1 MRFKECKDSSCSSM
15 DLELRRFSEIDLA
28 DKFFDSLKAAYPE
41 FSEWYGRKAQEGAQA
56 YVFTNHSGEV
66 KDFLYLKIEIGKV
79 TDVVPVLP
87 AKRRLKVGTFKL
99 LSRGTRR
106 GERFMKKIMDRA
118 MAENVDEVYV
128 TIFTTE
134 ELLYLIK
141 LFERFGFRHVADK
154 PHAVSTESGNDGNSE
169 WVLVKDMRAV
179 KGNIMK
185 DYPRMQTEGRRKW
198 LLAIKPE
205 FHTQLFPDS
214 ILNNESYDMVK
225 DITPTNGIYK
235 IYISWNPDC
244 AQMKKGDQVVI
255 YRTSDGMGPAQYRSV
270 VTTVCTVFDVKAWKD
285 FRNDE
290 AAFLDYTKYG
300 VFSEPD
306 LRSWFRRYP
315 NMVVI
320 KMLYNVAFTKRVIR
334 KDLIE
339 QAGLDGQV
347 RWSLLSLTDAQ
358 FKKIIEMGKADERY
372 FIG

>member
-1 MRFKECKDSSCSSM
+1 M
-15 DLELRRFSEIDLA
+15 DLELRPFSSISLEDE
-28 DKFFDSLKAAYPE
+28 FFNSLKAAYPE
-41 FSEWYGRKAQEGAQA
+41 FLDWYNRKAAEGAQA
-56 YVFTNHSGEV
+56 YVFHSHSGEV
-66 KDFLYLKIEIGKV
+66 KDFLYLKIETGV
-79 TDVVPVLP
+79 LRDVEPMLD
-87 AKRRLKVGTFKL
+87 AKKRLKVGTFKL

-106 GERFMKKIMDRA
+106 GERFMKKIMDKA
-118 MAENVDEVYV
+118 MSENVDEVYV
-128 TIFTTE
+128 TIFPTDD
-134 ELLYLIK
+134 LSYLIK
-141 LFERFGFRHVADK
+141 LFERFGFRHVSDK
-154 PHAVSTESGNDGNSE
+154 PHDSGTAE

-179 KGNIMK
+179 EGDIMK
-185 DYPRMQTEGRRKW
+185 DYPKMQTTAHKKW
-198 LLAIKPE
+198 MLAIKPE

-290 AAFLDYTKYG
+290 AAFLDYAKYS

-339 QAGLDGQV
+339 QVGLDGSA
-347 RWSLLSLTDAQ
+347 RWGLLELTDEQ
-358 FKKIIEMGKADERY
+358 FKVIIELGKADERY
-372 FIG
+372 FID